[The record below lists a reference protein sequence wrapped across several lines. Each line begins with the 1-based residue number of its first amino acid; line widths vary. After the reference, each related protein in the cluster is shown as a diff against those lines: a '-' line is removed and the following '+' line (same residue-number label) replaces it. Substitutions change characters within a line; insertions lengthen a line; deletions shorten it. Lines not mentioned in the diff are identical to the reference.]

1 MGWKRSTILL
11 LTAAAFAA
19 PVVAQQSEEAGV
31 RAALQHYLDGQK
43 SGKGDDFRAAF
54 DVRGTMWVPR
64 ADTAVLVPFEH
75 YIANADKNYTGK
87 PSPDEP
93 KMHRRIVSIDIT
105 GATAI
110 AKIEL
115 DGPEALMT
123 DYMSLLRIR
132 GEWRI
137 VNKIVNVERRTRP
150 DGR

>member
-1 MGWKRSTILL
+1 MGWKGSTILL
-11 LTAAAFAA
+11 LATAAFAA
-19 PVVAQQSEEAGV
+19 PAAAQQSEDAGV

-54 DVRGTMWVPR
+54 ELRGNMWVPR
-64 ADTAVLVPFEH
+64 ADTAVIVPLEH
-75 YIANADKNYTGK
+75 YVANADKNYTGK

-93 KMHRRIVSIDIT
+93 KMRRRIVSIDIT

-123 DYMSLLRIR
+123 DYMSLLKIR

-137 VNKIVNVERRTRP
+137 VNKTVNVERRTRR
-150 DGR
+150 DGQ